1 MGQRRMN
8 KVAGPSRRLAND
20 DGSSVSGYSHVA
32 RAVNVGDHVA
42 EGDIIGW
49 TDMSGRSTDP
59 HLHFTFREGG
69 LEEDT
74 VDPTGHLQGA
84 NPYPRHYR
92 DNQCGP

>member
-1 MGQRRMN
+1 MYRVLPRRR
-8 KVAGPSRRLAND
+8 K
-20 DGSSVSGYSHVA
+20 DGICSQH
-32 RAVNVGDHVA
+32 
-42 EGDIIGW
+42 GDIIGW
-49 TDMSGRSTDP
+49 TDMSGRSTGP